1 MLRTSIN
8 PKAYEMELKD
18 FISSLKGLATA
29 EGVTEDVFIQML
41 KDDWKWH
48 QKPIEKT
55 IKKGSK

>member
-1 MLRTSIN
+1 MMRTSIN

-41 KDDWKWH
+41 KDDWKRH

>member
-1 MLRTSIN
+1 
-8 PKAYEMELKD
+8 MELKD

-41 KDDWKWH
+41 KDDWKRH